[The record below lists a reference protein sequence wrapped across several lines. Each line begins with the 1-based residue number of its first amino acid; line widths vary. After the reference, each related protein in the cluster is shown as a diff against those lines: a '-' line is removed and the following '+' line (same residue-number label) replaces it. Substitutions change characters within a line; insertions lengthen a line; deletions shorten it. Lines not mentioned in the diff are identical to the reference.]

1 MSLGSLYA
9 SGTGVNRDPAKAAK
23 WHRKA
28 AEQGLAQAELRV
40 AFEYIN
46 GFGVKADPVE
56 GVRWMKRAAEQGAAD
71 AQFELGRCYAEGMG
85 VPENPEDAAKYYK
98 RSAEQN
104 YAPGQYALGNCY
116 FEGYGVSKEMP
127 EGIEWTRRA
136 AEQGYAPAE
145 NVIGLCYSK
154 GKGVK
159 QDYVEAYKW
168 FDLAVAQ
175 SGEHNNDAR
184 INLSMAERAMTPDQI
199 AQGQKLAQEFKPRV
213 APAPG
218 AAHPANAANGATA
231 DKGAKMGILN
241 VNADEES
248 DEVFVDGA
256 FVGNAPAKLKLE
268 PGLHIIEVKKTGFKD
283 YRKALKISEGSEL
296 TLRAVL
302 ERQ

>member
-1 MSLGSLYA
+1 
-9 SGTGVNRDPAKAAK
+9 
-23 WHRKA
+23 
-28 AEQGLAQAELRV
+28 
-40 AFEYIN
+40 
-46 GFGVKADPVE
+46 
-56 GVRWMKRAAEQGAAD
+56 MKRAAEQGAAD
-71 AQFELGRCYAEGMG
+71 AQFEMGRCYAEGMG
-85 VPENPEDAAKYYK
+85 VPENPEDAAKYYQ

-116 FEGYGVSKEMP
+116 FEGYGVSKEVP
-127 EGIEWTRRA
+127 EGVEWTRRA

-213 APAPG
+213 VSSPG
-218 AAHPANAANGATA
+218 SAHTANTA
-231 DKGAKMGILN
+231 KTASEGAKMGILN
-241 VNADEES
+241 VNADEETG
-248 DEVFVDGA
+248 EVFVDGA

-268 PGLHIIEVKKTGFKD
+268 PGLHVVEVKKPGFKD